1 MVSVSAQEVMR
12 LDVVSY
18 QTIQGRVGM
27 EIHTVVIVR
36 CDVPGDQGRIHAT
49 LKEAMRKLCKVDVS
63 YKLTECCDGYILASI
78 SSAIMCT

>member
-49 LKEAMRKLCKVDVS
+49 LRKLCKVDVS
-63 YKLTECCDGYILASI
+63 YKLTECYDEYILASI

>member
-1 MVSVSAQEVMR
+1 MLQFIQFPVEEEHFDAAMVSVSAQEVMR

-49 LKEAMRKLCKVDVS
+49 L
-63 YKLTECCDGYILASI
+63 
-78 SSAIMCT
+78 